1 MNMKYPYQN
10 QDAEDSKGLNKK
22 MNRELKKQE
31 RLEDSKRYIEVS
43 DIKKFMVGDI
53 FEEQENG
60 RFSLLKSSSSTKCP
74 LCK

>member
-22 MNRELKKQE
+22 MNEELKKQE
-31 RLEDSKRYIEVS
+31 DNDSDDRF
-43 DIKKFMVGDI
+43 IKVTNMEQFMVGDI

-60 RFSLLKSSSSTKCP
+60 RFSLLKSPSSTKCP